1 MAYIP
6 KYVWLN
12 GKVIDFEKAN
22 VSILTH
28 ALHYGTGIFEGIRSY
43 ETDNGVSIYRLDDH
57 VKRFFQSAK
66 IYSMDLGYSEKEIK
80 DAIIECVDVNDER
93 DSYIRPL
100 AFYANT
106 KLGLHPSEP
115 KISISII
122 TTKLDLYMGSTT
134 DGIRAKISPWRKI
147 DSTALPSMAKGTG
160 QYLSS
165 YLSSHDAKQDGYN
178 EAILLDKSGFVAE
191 GPGENIFAVK
201 GDKIFTPSLEAPI
214 LAGITRDTVI
224 RMMEEENPVIEK
236 RIGLSELLTADE
248 AFFAGTAAE
257 ITPISEISGYKLKSS
272 LPDSISNKIKD
283 KYFSI
288 VRGREPKYGHWLTYV
303 KNQNV
308 SVVEK

>member
-6 KYVWLN
+6 KHVWLN
-12 GKVIDFEKAN
+12 GKVTDFENAN

-43 ETDNGVSIYRLDDH
+43 ETDHGVSIYRLDDH

-66 IYSMDLGYSEKEIK
+66 IYRMDLGFSEKEIK
-80 DAIIECVDVNDER
+80 DAIIETVDVNEER

-115 KISISII
+115 KIYVSII
-122 TTKLDLYMGSTT
+122 STKLDLYLGAPK

-147 DSTALPSMAKGTG
+147 DATALPSMAKGTG

-191 GPGENIFAVK
+191 GPGENIFAIK
-201 GDKIFTPSLEAPI
+201 DGKILTPGLEAPI
-214 LAGITRDTVI
+214 LAGITRDTII
-224 RMMEEENPVIEK
+224 RMMEEENPVVEK
-236 RIGLSELLTADE
+236 RLGLSELLTADE

-257 ITPISEISGYKLKSS
+257 ITPISEISGYKLHSAEPGS
-272 LPDSISNKIKD
+272 ASNRIRDS
-283 KYFSI
+283 YFNI
-288 VRGREPKYGHWLTYV
+288 VRGKDPRYSHWLTYI

-308 SVVEK
+308 SIVE

>member
-6 KYVWLN
+6 KHVWLN
-12 GKVIDFEKAN
+12 GKVIDFQQAN

-43 ETDNGVSIYRLDDH
+43 DTDNGVSVYRLDDH

-66 IYSMDLGYSEKEIK
+66 IYRMDLGYSEKEIK
-80 DAIIECVDVNDER
+80 EAIIECVEANEER

-106 KLGLHPSEP
+106 RLGLHPNEP
-115 KISISII
+115 KISIAII
-122 TTKLDLYMGSTT
+122 TTKLSLYLGAQV

-165 YLSSHDAKQDGYN
+165 YLTSHDAKQDGYN

-201 GDKIFTPSLEAPI
+201 DGRILTPGLEAPI

-224 RMMEEENPVIEK
+224 RMMEDENPVIEK
-236 RIGLSELLTADE
+236 RLGLSELLTADE

-272 LPDSISNKIKD
+272 MPDSISNQVRD

-288 VRGREPKYGHWLTYV
+288 VRGKVPKYSHWLSYI
-303 KNQNV
+303 KDQDV
-308 SVVEK
+308 SIVEK

>member
-12 GKVIDFEKAN
+12 GKFIDYEKAN

-43 ETDNGVSIYRLDDH
+43 ETDDGVSVYRLDDH

-66 IYSMDLGYSEKEIK
+66 IYRMDLGFSEKEIK
-80 DAIIECVDVNDER
+80 EAILEAVDINNEK

-106 KLGLHPSEP
+106 RLGLHPSEP
-115 KISISII
+115 KISVSII
-122 TTKLDLYMGSTT
+122 TTRLDLYMGKTA

-201 GDKIFTPSLEAPI
+201 DGKIFTPGLEAPI

-224 RMMEEENPVIEK
+224 KMMREENPVIEK

-272 LPDSISNKIKD
+272 EPDSISNRVKD
-283 KYFSI
+283 MYFTI
-288 VRGREPKYGHWLTYV
+288 VRGKEPRYQHWLSYV
-303 KNQNV
+303 KHQDV
-308 SVVEK
+308 RIVQ